1 MIWLLVISL
10 VLDVLILAALA
21 WLGLTVVNLRQRLLN
36 NARDREQWDAL
47 FADHLSSASTAYEE
61 TRATVHYLDTYLWAI
76 RQKLGITTP
85 VPPPPHRS
93 KHH

>member
-47 FADHLSSASTAYEE
+47 FADCLLYTS
-61 TRATVHYLDTYLWAI
+61 
-76 RQKLGITTP
+76 
-85 VPPPPHRS
+85 
-93 KHH
+93 